1 MRLTIATA
9 PMAACL
15 AAASLVATSLIAG
28 SVPAAA
34 DWQPNRPVEFIV
46 ASGPGGGT
54 DQFARLIQSI
64 IQKHELMSVPVVV
77 SNKGGGAG
85 SEAFVYGKGAAGD
98 ATKVVFGTNNEWLLP
113 LVTKVGY
120 QSSDLRPVASMA
132 VDEFI
137 LWTNTETPY
146 KTAAE
151 FIAAARTQEGGL
163 KVAGSQSKDTDQILV
178 RRLEKAAGVKFTY
191 VPFKSGGEAAVQLAG
206 AHVQA
211 NTNNPQENVGQ
222 WKAGK
227 VRPLCVFAPQRL
239 TYKEV
244 VADNMSW
251 ADIPTC
257 VEAGIPLESYQ
268 MPRTVWLPKDT
279 TDEQIA
285 FYAGVLDKVRQAPE
299 WKEWLAR
306 TSQTESFVTGA
317 ALADTIKQDEA
328 KNRVQ
333 FAEDG
338 WLVN

>member
-1 MRLTIATA
+1 MHSPIATA
-9 PMAACL
+9 L
-15 AAASLVATSLIAG
+15 AAASFGLLALGPAT
-28 SVPAAA
+28 A

-54 DQFARLIQSI
+54 DQFARLVQSI
-64 IQKHELMSVPVVV
+64 IQKHELMTVPVIV

-98 ATKVVFGTNNEWLLP
+98 PNKVVFGTNNEWLLP
-113 LVTKVGY
+113 LVTKMGY
-120 QSSDLRPVASMA
+120 QSSDLRPVGSMA

-137 LWTNTETPY
+137 LWTNTEAPY

-151 FIAAARTQEGGL
+151 FIESARQQNGGM

-206 AHVQA
+206 AHVEA

-227 VRPLCVFAPQRL
+227 VRPLCVFSPKRL
-239 TYKEV
+239 SYKETV
-244 VADNMSW
+244 VDGMSW

-268 MPRTVWLPKDT
+268 MPRTVWLPKGT
-279 TDEQIA
+279 SDEQVA
-285 FYAGVLDKVRQAPE
+285 FYAGVLDKVRQTPE
-299 WKEWLAR
+299 WKEWLER
-306 TSQTESFVTGA
+306 TSQSESYVTGA
-317 ALADTIKQDEA
+317 AFAEIIKQDEA

>member
-1 MRLTIATA
+1 MRFSIATA
-9 PMAACL
+9 L
-15 AAASLVATSLIAG
+15 AAASLCLAG
-28 SVPAAA
+28 HGPAAA

-54 DQFARLIQSI
+54 DQFARLVQSI
-64 IQKHELMSVPVVV
+64 IQKHEFMTVPVIV

-120 QSSDLRPVASMA
+120 QSSDLRPVGSMA

-137 LWTNTETPY
+137 LWTSAEAPY
-146 KTAAE
+146 KTAGE
-151 FIAAARTQEGGL
+151 FIEAARAQNGGM

-178 RRLEKAAGVKFTY
+178 RRLEKATGTKFTY

-206 AHVQA
+206 AHVEA

-227 VRPLCVFAPQRL
+227 VRPLCVFSPKRL
-239 TYKEV
+239 AYKEV
-244 VADNMSW
+244 VADGKSW

-268 MPRTVWLPKDT
+268 MPRTVWLPKGTSD
-279 TDEQIA
+279 DQVA
-285 FYAGVLDKVRQAPE
+285 YYVGVLDKVRQTPE
-299 WKEWLAR
+299 WKEWLER
-306 TSQTESFVTGA
+306 TSQSEAFVTGA
-317 ALADTIKQDEA
+317 AFAESITQDEA

>member
-1 MRLTIATA
+1 MRLSIV
-9 PMAACL
+9 AAL
-15 AAASLVATSLIAG
+15 AAASFCLAG
-28 SVPAAA
+28 HGPAAA
-34 DWQPNRPVEFIV
+34 QWQPNRPVEFIV

-54 DQFARLIQSI
+54 DQFARLVQSI
-64 IQKHELMSVPVVV
+64 IQKHELMRVPVVV

-85 SEAFVYGKGAAGD
+85 SEAFVYAKGAAGD

-120 QSSDLRPVASMA
+120 QSSDLRPVAAMA

-178 RRLEKAAGVKFTY
+178 RRLEEGGGVKFTY

-239 TYKEV
+239 SYKEI

-251 ADIPTC
+251 RISRPASRPASRSKATRC
-257 VEAGIPLESYQ
+257 RARCGC
-268 MPRTVWLPKDT
+268 PRTRPT
-279 TDEQIA
+279 NRSPTMSA
-285 FYAGVLDKVRQAPE
+285 CSTRSARPPNGRNGSPA
-299 WKEWLAR
+299 LAER
-306 TSQTESFVTGA
+306 AFVTA
-317 ALADTIKQDEA
+317 
-328 KNRVQ
+328 RR
-333 FAEDG
+333 
-338 WLVN
+338 

>member
-1 MRLTIATA
+1 MRVTLATT
-9 PMAACL
+9 L
-15 AAASLVATSLIAG
+15 VAAALGAAAAG
-28 SVPAAA
+28 PAAA

-54 DQFARLIQSI
+54 DQFARLVQSI

-85 SEAFVYGKGAAGD
+85 SEAFVYAKGAAGD
-98 ATKVVFGTNNEWLLP
+98 PSKVVFGTNNEWLLP
-113 LVTKVGY
+113 LVTKMGY
-120 QSSDLRPVASMA
+120 QSGDLRPVASMA

-137 LWTNTETPY
+137 LWTSADAPY
-146 KTAAE
+146 KTAGA
-151 FIAAARTQEGGL
+151 FIEAARKQAGAI
-163 KVAGSQSKDTDQILV
+163 KIAGSQSKDTDQILV
-178 RRLEKAAGVKFTY
+178 RRLEKATGAKFTY

-206 AHVQA
+206 AHVDA

-239 TYKEV
+239 AYKEV

-279 TDEQIA
+279 SDAEVA
-285 FYAGVLDKVRQAPE
+285 YYAGVLDKVRQSPE
-299 WKEWLAR
+299 WKQWLER
-306 TSQTESFVTGA
+306 SSQSEAFVTGA
-317 ALADTIKQDEA
+317 AFADMIKQDEA

>member
-1 MRLTIATA
+1 MRIPLATA
-9 PMAACL
+9 VV
-15 AAASLVATSLIAG
+15 AASLGALG
-28 SVPAAA
+28 LRPAVA

-54 DQFARLIQSI
+54 DQFARLVQSI
-64 IQKHELMSVPVVV
+64 IQKHELMPVPVIAA
-77 SNKGGGAG
+77 NKGGGAG
-85 SEAFVYGKGAAGD
+85 SEAFVYAKGAAGD
-98 ATKVVFGTNNEWLLP
+98 PNKVVFGTNNEWLLP

-137 LWTNTETPY
+137 LWTSAEAPY

-151 FIAAARTQEGGL
+151 FIEAARQQNGGM

-206 AHVQA
+206 SHVDA

-227 VRPLCVFAPQRL
+227 VRPLCVFSPQRL
-239 TYKEV
+239 SYKEP
-244 VADNMSW
+244 VADGMSW

-279 TDEQIA
+279 SDEQVA
-285 FYAGVLDKVRQAPE
+285 YYVAVLDKVRQSPE
-299 WKEWLAR
+299 WKQWLER
-306 TSQTESFVTGA
+306 SSQSEAFVTGA
-317 ALADTIKQDEA
+317 AFADVIKQDEA

-333 FAEDG
+333 FAEYG

>member
-1 MRLTIATA
+1 MRTHIATA
-9 PMAACL
+9 L
-15 AAASLVATSLIAG
+15 VAASLGALGLS
-28 SVPAAA
+28 PAVA

-54 DQFARLIQSI
+54 DQFARLVQSI
-64 IQKHELMSVPVVV
+64 IQKHDLMPVPVIVA
-77 SNKGGGAG
+77 NKGGGAG
-85 SEAFVYGKGAAGD
+85 SEAFVYAKGAAGD
-98 ATKVVFGTNNEWLLP
+98 PNKVVFGTNNEWLLP
-113 LVTKVGY
+113 LVTKMGY

-137 LWTNTETPY
+137 LWTSAEAPY
-146 KTAAE
+146 KTAGE
-151 FIAAARTQEGGL
+151 FIEAARKQNSGM

-206 AHVQA
+206 AHVEA

-227 VRPLCVFAPQRL
+227 VRPLCVFSPQRL
-239 TYKEV
+239 SYKEA
-244 VADNMSW
+244 VANGMSW

-257 VEAGIPLESYQ
+257 VEAGIPLETYQ

-279 TDEQIA
+279 SDEQVA
-285 FYAGVLDKVRQAPE
+285 YYAAVLDKVRQSPE
-299 WKEWLAR
+299 WKQWLER
-306 TSQTESFVTGA
+306 SSQSEAFVTGA
-317 ALADTIKQDEA
+317 AFADVIKQDEA

-338 WLVN
+338 WLIN